1 MRWITVFLLIKF
13 LWKFANGLVLECK
26 CWLLEVLSRLVLTP
40 SKPRYWSLGYLSF
53 IFFSSIL
60 LLYHFGFVLHHCVFK
75 PKHNVSPIWQLMK
88 KACFHSSM
96 RMLFYFYFYYCYF
109 FLSLILLIFSPHFS
123 RLACLFAIYFECELI
138 MATKILT
145 SFQRVFWYLYLLA
158 MYQFSHTK
166 KISTNNVP

>member
-13 LWKFANGLVLECK
+13 LWKFSNGLVLECK

-88 KACFHSSM
+88 KACFHSST
-96 RMLFYFYFYYCYF
+96 RMLFLFLFLLLL
-109 FLSLILLIFSPHFS
+109 FLSFFNTANLLPTFFPPCVLVCHIFWVWAYYGNKNSNFISMCLLILIFT
-123 RLACLFAIYFECELI
+123 Y
-138 MATKILT
+138 
-145 SFQRVFWYLYLLA
+145 
-158 MYQFSHTK
+158 
-166 KISTNNVP
+166 NVPI